1 MTTSSG
7 WTLTSVW
14 LLTSQFGRA
23 HTRTQ
28 SQLAPFRL
36 HLFLIPETKK
46 EKKNESTFHSSVF
59 VRYWRCWRW
68 KYFRLLQIDL
78 QSCLFRPYCG
88 IRSNR
93 NYNNPRMSMFVC
105 NRTYISLFF
114 LFVRPPFS
122 SFWGESKWNERC
134 YSAVGT
140 DRAGQRTQLRAI
152 IYHYNFTLSSSTS
165 SSSKSS
171 WIWIALLLFIV
182 VRCGLLV
189 PLPWAHVF
197 RFCFGNWKCYAMAYE
212 FGNGNC

>member
-114 LFVRPPFS
+114 FVRS
-122 SFWGESKWNERC
+122 SAIFVILRWVKVKWKMLLGSRHWQ
-134 YSAVGT
+134 S
-140 DRAGQRTQLRAI
+140 RTAHTI
-152 IYHYNFTLSSSTS
+152 TSNYLS
-165 SSSKSS
+165 
-171 WIWIALLLFIV
+171 L
-182 VRCGLLV
+182 
-189 PLPWAHVF
+189 
-197 RFCFGNWKCYAMAYE
+197 
-212 FGNGNC
+212 